1 MNCEILHTLYIKSN
15 GEVLCN
21 DDYGERVT
29 LANVSIDLQNA
40 TMQDLFSNQAYQ
52 HIRESLSGGQIPW
65 EGVCEHCAF
74 IRHDEP
80 YADLLAQKHITKLQL
95 EPSLLCNL
103 NCRCCSNDLQIQQR
117 EKPHLM
123 DPETYGSVLSS
134 LKDGGFR
141 LDSVEYCGQGEPLM
155 HPQFAEFAVATKKYY
170 PHAWQRVITNGNFT
184 YQKTLGQAPVDE
196 IMVACDGLHQESYSQ
211 YRVKGKVEK
220 VLQFMS
226 DAVAARKKGR
236 PQVIW
241 KYILFEF
248 NDSEKEILA
257 AQDKAQDIGVDTL
270 VFVVTHSEYHSQK
283 YTMES
288 IASLPIVSPKV
299 TTNAHPSFFDGVRYG
314 SIKKTLARSVL
325 DKLSKKCLAR
335 IDEVVIMP
343 EDLLQIRGWAAA
355 TDEIERIVVSIGDK
369 VLGETLPMDLRPDVE
384 AVFPQFTR
392 QPMGFRFSTKIEQE
406 ALKKSVLSIELYNQR
421 NKRMGCFRF
430 PCVFN

>member
-15 GEVLCN
+15 GDVLCN
-21 DDYGERVT
+21 DDYGERVK
-29 LANVSIDLQNA
+29 LANVSHDLEA
-40 TMQDLFSNQAYQ
+40 GTMQDLFGNHAYQ
-52 HIRESLSGGQIPW
+52 HIRGALSGGKIPW
-65 EGVCEHCAF
+65 DDVCEHCAF

-80 YADLLAQKHITKLQL
+80 FADLSAQKHITKLQL

-103 NCRCCSNDLQIQQR
+103 NCRCCSNDLQVQQR
-117 EKPHLM
+117 KKPHLM
-123 DPETYGSVLSS
+123 DPETYESVLSS
-134 LKDGGFR
+134 LKDGGYR

-170 PHAWQRVITNGNFT
+170 PQAWQRVITNGNFS

-196 IMVACDGLHQESYSQ
+196 IMVACDGLQQESYSQ

-226 DAVAARKKGR
+226 DAAAARKKGR

-248 NDSEKEILA
+248 NDSEKEILE
-257 AQDKAQDIGVDTL
+257 AQGKAQEIGVDTL
-270 VFVVTHSEYHSQK
+270 VFVVTHSQYHSQK

-288 IASLPIVSPKV
+288 IARLPIVSHKV

-314 SIKKTLARSVL
+314 NIKKTFIRSVL
-325 DKLSKKCLAR
+325 DKLSQKSLVR

-355 TDEIERIVVSIGDK
+355 IEDIERIVVSIDDR
-369 VLGETLPMDLRPDVE
+369 VLGETLPADLRPDVE
-384 AVFPQFTR
+384 AAFPHFTR
-392 QPMGFRFSTKIEQE
+392 QPMGFRFSTKIEPE
-406 ALKKSVLSIELYNQR
+406 ALKKSVVGIELYDQHNQ
-421 NKRMGCFRF
+421 RMGCFRF
-430 PCVFN
+430 PCVFT